1 MLLVLK
7 MECTFQINQFF
18 NLICIKFIFKVI
30 NDSRKNIIEYY
41 GNNYL
46 KCQLGVY

>member
-7 MECTFQINQFF
+7 IGCTFQINQFF

-30 NDSRKNIIEYY
+30 NHSGKNIIEYY

-46 KCQLGVY
+46 KYQFGIY